1 MSYSK
6 RLPRKLKKQLKKS
19 PEEWAEYK
27 EKRRIAKERHESLD
41 IIFTRNYK
49 HSRKIIRRMFRTG
62 R

>member
-27 EKRRIAKERHESLD
+27 EKRRLAKERHESLD
-41 IIFTRNYK
+41 LIFTRNYR
-49 HSRKIIRRMFRTG
+49 HSRNIIRRMIRIG